1 MAYLPPFPNS
11 YNSVLFRI
19 QAYVTPRLSQARIT
33 SLSIPSGSKWFFGRG
48 GEGRGIFVSKKGY
61 GGRDLISVLC
71 IKIDVPESLDNFCI
85 LRNCST
91 SGLWP

>member
-1 MAYLPPFPNS
+1 M
-11 YNSVLFRI
+11 I
-19 QAYVTPRLSQARIT
+19 PRFSQARIT
-33 SLSIPSGSKWFFGRG
+33 SLSIPSGFFGGGGGLGG

>member
-1 MAYLPPFPNS
+1 MALK
-11 YNSVLFRI
+11 
-19 QAYVTPRLSQARIT
+19 
-33 SLSIPSGSKWFFGRG
+33 GFFGGGG
-48 GEGRGIFVSKKGY
+48 GEGTGIFVSKKGY

>member
-1 MAYLPPFPNS
+1 MVFWA
-11 YNSVLFRI
+11 
-19 QAYVTPRLSQARIT
+19 
-33 SLSIPSGSKWFFGRG
+33 G